1 MKKKIAAILG
11 MSALL
16 LFTGCGAG
24 KENTVSNDDTVKDG
38 VIREEVVGTADT
50 DEAGNTET
58 AGQTGNKE
66 NAGETMDAGNANNA
80 GETTDAENA
89 DNAGG
94 AAGAD
99 ETAAGE
105 PADTNAVKSVVV
117 YFSATGNTKVIA
129 EYIADLENA
138 DIMEIEP
145 ENPYSSED
153 LNYNDSS
160 CRANQEMNDDS
171 ARPAIKNDMSAVL
184 DYDVIYLGYPIWWG
198 VEPRIIQTFLDT
210 YDLSGKTVY
219 AFCTS
224 GSSNVDRSVSD
235 INDNYPGVV
244 IADSRRFDSED
255 GKDVVENWL
264 DELKK

>member
-16 LFTGCGAG
+16 LLTGCGAG
-24 KENTVSNDDTVKDG
+24 KEGTVSDDDTVKEG
-38 VIREEVVGTADT
+38 VIREEVMGTADT
-50 DEAGNTET
+50 DEAGNKD
-58 AGQTGNKE
+58 ASQTGNKE
-66 NAGETMDAGNANNA
+66 NAGETTDAGN
-80 GETTDAENA
+80 T

-94 AAGAD
+94 TVGVD

-105 PADTNAVKSVVV
+105 PADINDAKSVVV

-171 ARPAIKNDMSAVL
+171 SRPAIKNDMSAIL

-224 GSSNVDRSVSD
+224 GSSNIDRSVSD

-255 GKDVVENWL
+255 GRDVVESWL
-264 DELKK
+264 DELQK

>member
-16 LFTGCGAG
+16 LLTGCGAG
-24 KENTVSNDDTVKDG
+24 KESTVSDGDTVKEG

-50 DEAGNTET
+50 DEAGN
-58 AGQTGNKE
+58 K
-66 NAGETMDAGNANNA
+66 
-80 GETTDAENA
+80 
-89 DNAGG
+89 
-94 AAGAD
+94 

-105 PADTNAVKSVVV
+105 PADNNDAKSVVV

-129 EYIADLENA
+129 EYIVDLENA

-224 GSSNVDRSVSD
+224 GSSNIDRSVSD

>member
-16 LFTGCGAG
+16 LLTGCGAG
-24 KENTVSNDDTVKDG
+24 KEGMVSDGDTVKEG

-50 DEAGNTET
+50 DEAGNKD
-58 AGQTGNKE
+58 AGQTENKE
-66 NAGETMDAGNANNA
+66 NA

-89 DNAGG
+89 DNDNEL
-94 AAGAD
+94 AGAG
-99 ETAAGE
+99 ETASGE

-171 ARPAIKNDMSAVL
+171 SRPAIKNDMSAVL

-224 GSSNVDRSVSD
+224 GSSNIDRSVSD

-255 GKDVVENWL
+255 GRDVVESWL
-264 DELKK
+264 DELQK

>member
-16 LFTGCGAG
+16 LLTGCGAG
-24 KENTVSNDDTVKDG
+24 KEGNVSDGDTVKEG
-38 VIREEVVGTADT
+38 VIREEVVGTADN

-58 AGQTGNKE
+58 A
-66 NAGETMDAGNANNA
+66 
-80 GETTDAENA
+80 
-89 DNAGG
+89 
-94 AAGAD
+94 
-99 ETAAGE
+99 AGE
-105 PADTNAVKSVVV
+105 PADNNDAKSVVV

-171 ARPAIKNDMSAVL
+171 SRPVVKNDMSAVL

-224 GSSNVDRSVSD
+224 GSSNIDRSVSD

-255 GKDVVENWL
+255 GRDVVESWL
-264 DELKK
+264 DELQK

>member
-1 MKKKIAAILG
+1 MKKRVIMALSMG
-11 MSALL
+11 VMLL
-16 LFTGCGAG
+16 LAGCGAANKNAG
-24 KENTVSNDDTVKDG
+24 DGTSPINTVAEESSVEEKDTTESTAAEEAVVETEEKDDGETQVGDDTVKK
-38 VIREEVVGTADT
+38 A
-50 DEAGNTET
+50 
-58 AGQTGNKE
+58 
-66 NAGETMDAGNANNA
+66 
-80 GETTDAENA
+80 
-89 DNAGG
+89 
-94 AAGAD
+94 
-99 ETAAGE
+99 
-105 PADTNAVKSVVV
+105 VV

-145 ENPYSSED
+145 ENPYTAED

-224 GSSNVDRSVSD
+224 GSSDIDRSVSD
-235 INDNYPGVV
+235 ITEKYNGIT
-244 IADSRRFDSED
+244 IAGSRRFDGED
-255 GKDVVENWL
+255 GQEIVENWL
-264 DELKK
+264 DGLQE

>member
-16 LFTGCGAG
+16 LLTGCGAG
-24 KENTVSNDDTVKDG
+24 KEGTVSNDDTVKDG

-50 DEAGNTET
+50 DEA
-58 AGQTGNKE
+58 E
-66 NAGETMDAGNANNA
+66 NAD
-80 GETTDAENA
+80 NA

-94 AAGAD
+94 AAGAG
-99 ETAAGE
+99 ETAAGK

-224 GSSNVDRSVSD
+224 GSSNIDRSVSD
-235 INDNYPGVV
+235 INDNYPGIV

-255 GKDVVENWL
+255 GRDVVENWL
-264 DELKK
+264 DELQK

>member
-16 LFTGCGAG
+16 LLTGCGAG

-50 DEAGNTET
+50 DETGNTET

-66 NAGETMDAGNANNA
+66 NAGETMDAGNA
-80 GETTDAENA
+80 DNA
-89 DNAGG
+89 DGT
-94 AAGAD
+94 AGAD

-105 PADTNAVKSVVV
+105 LTDTNAVKSVVV

-160 CRANQEMNDDS
+160 CRANQEMNDDN

-224 GSSNVDRSVSD
+224 GSSNIDRSVSD

-244 IADSRRFDSED
+244 IANSRRFDSED
-255 GKDVVENWL
+255 GKDIVENWL
-264 DELKK
+264 DELQK